1 MVCTLLKI
9 VMMACTYS
17 NNFICGHA
25 SQSKPV
31 KIGPWGGDGG
41 EPRDIEYTPLAL
53 VRVAIRSGDAINA
66 IGFTYVDTSGNLH
79 EEEWGGSEGEKFE
92 ELLLQELE
100 YVLEISGTYGSP
112 PESYATSLEL
122 VTNKGRTIRG
132 GSAGSGGSFNVPLVS
147 ARIIG
152 FFGAAGTTYIDSF
165 GMYAGFAA

>member
-1 MVCTLLKI
+1 M
-9 VMMACTYS
+9 
-17 NNFICGHA
+17 
-25 SQSKPV
+25 SKPV

-100 YVLEISGTYGSP
+100 YVLEISGTYGSS
-112 PESYATSLEL
+112 PESYVTSLEL

-132 GSAGSGGSFNVPLVS
+132 GTAGSGVLSVVVNLVLFPSFLRLYVFLLCVS
-147 ARIIG
+147 V
-152 FFGAAGTTYIDSF
+152 IDT
-165 GMYAGFAA
+165 